1 MSNPFLT
8 DVINYPTKTASGR
21 QSLRRLSLRG
31 QFTIVGNRGLRS
43 EGQLAVA
50 YVESRVDWGRLIFTF
65 LFDPSIVYD
74 ASHI

>member
-1 MSNPFLT
+1 M
-8 DVINYPTKTASGR
+8 
-21 QSLRRLSLRG
+21 RRLSLRG

-74 ASHI
+74 ASHT